1 VKTDNPEA
9 RMTPTTLPTLVL
21 TRPEAQSRALAS
33 ALDGK
38 ARIIVAPI
46 MEIVCAE
53 TLPDLGPYAGFILTS
68 ANAVRCGLPLTGKRV
83 FCVGASTAAA
93 AREAGAEI
101 ATVAQDADELVDR
114 VTGPGPLLHLRG
126 AHARGA
132 VARRLTEAG
141 TQTGEAIVYAQA
153 ACALTDAARRAI
165 EGGEAA
171 VLPLFSP
178 RSARLVGATVRPGP
192 ALHAIA
198 MSPAVARAW
207 TESTGGEAEICA
219 APTGDAM
226 LGRIVAAL
234 RRKLP

>member
-1 VKTDNPEA
+1 
-9 RMTPTTLPTLVL
+9 MTPTLVL

-33 ALDGK
+33 ALDVD
-38 ARIIVAPI
+38 ARVIVAPI
-46 MEIVCAE
+46 MEIVCAK
-53 TLPDLGPYAGFILTS
+53 TLPDLVPYAGVILTS
-68 ANAVRCGLPLTGKRV
+68 ANAVRCGPPLTGTRA
-83 FCVGASTAAA
+83 FCVGESTAAA
-93 AREAGAEI
+93 AREAGA
-101 ATVAQDADELVDR
+101 AVVTVARDADELVDR
-114 VTGPGPLLHLRG
+114 ISGPGPLLHLRG
-126 AHARGA
+126 EHARGA

-153 ACALTDAARRAI
+153 ARALTDAARRAI
-165 EGGEAA
+165 EGAEAA

-207 TESTGGEAEICA
+207 AETTGREAEICG
-219 APTGDAM
+219 APTGEAM
-226 LGRIVAAL
+226 LARIVAAL